1 MSLATKRLFTVDE
14 YERMVEVGILAEDDR
29 VELLNGE
36 IIEKI
41 SPIGSWHSFVVNE
54 LHYQLLQL
62 LDRSNSIRNQ
72 SSIKLTKSSMPEP
85 DLIVLK
91 YQADRYRHQL
101 PGPSDI
107 LLIIEVSDS
116 TLDIDQHTK
125 LPLYAQCSIP
135 EVWIVNGRDDQIEQY
150 TQPSATGYQSVKK
163 YKAGET
169 ITSQQLPQIQ
179 LAVQQFMN

>member
-1 MSLATKRLFTVDE
+1 MNMNAWSKSVFWPKTN
-14 YERMVEVGILAEDDR
+14 R

-36 IIEKI
+36 IIEKM

-54 LHYQLLQL
+54 LHYQLLQV

-101 PGPSDI
+101 
-107 LLIIEVSDS
+107 L
-116 TLDIDQHTK
+116 
-125 LPLYAQCSIP
+125 AQVIFC
-135 EVWIVNGRDDQIEQY
+135 
-150 TQPSATGYQSVKK
+150 
-163 YKAGET
+163 
-169 ITSQQLPQIQ
+169 
-179 LAVQQFMN
+179 